1 MSSSKSSKYGKPSLG
16 GKNVLHPNVGF
27 MWEIIDHMWDDP
39 TFLCGMIPHS
49 LIIILGVEISE
60 ERNVLKL
67 ERGRL
72 RRSFPPPPDHH
83 HCGYFDTL
91 QILYQ
96 N

>member
-1 MSSSKSSKYGKPSLG
+1 MKYKWKSIWNP

-60 ERNVLKL
+60 ERNV
-67 ERGRL
+67 
-72 RRSFPPPPDHH
+72 
-83 HCGYFDTL
+83 
-91 QILYQ
+91 
-96 N
+96 

>member
-1 MSSSKSSKYGKPSLG
+1 MSVKYLLSKMHAHEFMHRVNMGL

-60 ERNVLKL
+60 ERNV
-67 ERGRL
+67 
-72 RRSFPPPPDHH
+72 
-83 HCGYFDTL
+83 
-91 QILYQ
+91 
-96 N
+96 

>member
-1 MSSSKSSKYGKPSLG
+1 MIVIRIVVSIIVIRIL

-60 ERNVLKL
+60 ERNV
-67 ERGRL
+67 
-72 RRSFPPPPDHH
+72 
-83 HCGYFDTL
+83 
-91 QILYQ
+91 
-96 N
+96 

>member
-1 MSSSKSSKYGKPSLG
+1 MFERYILVAISSISQMTTETMKFLITDTKHVVVYIVY

-60 ERNVLKL
+60 ERNV
-67 ERGRL
+67 
-72 RRSFPPPPDHH
+72 
-83 HCGYFDTL
+83 
-91 QILYQ
+91 
-96 N
+96 